1 MTSSRIASLV
11 DGLAITLLGV
21 LLLLHEEGTIEI
33 DGGWLIAILTAC
45 GGVALLASGVSAR
58 ED

>member
-1 MTSSRIASLV
+1 MTSARVVPLI

-21 LLLLHEEGTIEI
+21 LLLLHEEGTIDI
-33 DGGWLIAILTAC
+33 AGGWLIALLTAC
-45 GGVALLASGVSAR
+45 AGVALVASGVSAR